1 MLAGARERAAQLGLS
16 NVEFQVINAEWI
28 DLPVASVDVVLCRWG
43 YMLMADPGAAL
54 GETRRVLRSGGRV
67 GLAIWDSIDVNPWA
81 ALPGQVLR
89 ERGLT
94 SPPAPGT
101 PGPFALGD
109 KARVR
114 ALLEEA
120 GFADV
125 RVEALD
131 LHRMHTSFA
140 EFWESTLDL
149 SRATHD
155 AVLSQ
160 TEAEIEQ
167 IEAAVKVALAPFEA
181 ADGSLDI
188 PARTLVVVASA

>member
-1 MLAGARERAAQLGLS
+1 
-16 NVEFQVINAEWI
+16 
-28 DLPVASVDVVLCRWG
+28 
-43 YMLMADPGAAL
+43 
-54 GETRRVLRSGGRV
+54 
-67 GLAIWDSIDVNPWA
+67 AIWDSIEVNPWA

-89 ERGLT
+89 ERGLS
-94 SPPAPGT
+94 SPPSPGT

-109 KARVR
+109 EARVR

-131 LHRMHTSFA
+131 LHRMHASFA

-160 TEAEIEQ
+160 SQAEIER
-167 IEAAVKVALAPFEA
+167 IEAAVKAALGPFEA

-188 PARTLVVVASA
+188 PARTLVAVASA